1 MVRRKKKIGARQY
14 KTYNEETLQRAV
26 LLVKSHKL
34 TERQAAEEFGI
45 SKSTIH
51 RKIYYQLEDSR
62 LDSKTIYQDWIRA
75 FLSRHKNNLTVRLS
89 ENVKRARVATI
100 RVGKKVIVRRG
111 VKHAECIKDTSK
123 SSTSVMF
130 SGTASGVVLPIYVV
144 YKADHLYDAWT
155 LDGPKRTRYNRS
167 KSGWSDTT
175 IFEDWFLSAVIPYFR
190 RFKNQ
195 NKVMIGSYLASH
207 ISKRVIEKCQSNNI
221 SFVLL
226 PHNCTHLCQ
235 PLDLAFFRPLK
246 WKWKQQLDLWK
257 DKNKGV
263 LQKNQ
268 FPRLLNKV
276 MKELGDNAE
285 NNLKAGF
292 EECGIV
298 PFDPQKVLK
307 RIPQRTIS
315 TDNSCSP
322 DDQLPS
328 SSGTQAINSDEEDN
342 IEDIT
347 LSLKVTDFIQ

>member
-51 RKIYYQLEDSR
+51 RKIYYQLEDS
-62 LDSKTIYQDWIRA
+62 
-75 FLSRHKNNLTVRLS
+75 
-89 ENVKRARVATI
+89 TI

-315 TDNSCSP
+315 TDNSWLESF
-322 DDQLPS
+322 
-328 SSGTQAINSDEEDN
+328 EEHLENKRSNETTVRIKKKKIDS
-342 IEDIT
+342 T
-347 LSLKVTDFIQ
+347 TR